1 MFPQV
6 LSEVVRAI
14 TACRPNQAVP
24 KDRPEKRERNPTSC
38 FSKKDRYF
46 VVYLWYNFFMVALM
60 AVQSGEKTTWDVQ
73 NLAVSKNWTKD
84 PSSSARFRPSTASLA
99 NSKWTTILELWN
111 QIGNSFK
118 NLHPENGRADILM
131 SWKPNI
137 EEKFLKLDLTTEFQV
152 PTVPT
157 FRSLISP
164 L

>member
-1 MFPQV
+1 
-6 LSEVVRAI
+6 
-14 TACRPNQAVP
+14 
-24 KDRPEKRERNPTSC
+24 
-38 FSKKDRYF
+38 
-46 VVYLWYNFFMVALM
+46 M

-84 PSSSARFRPSTASLA
+84 PSSSARFRPSTASPA

-111 QIGNSFK
+111 QIGNSFQ

-131 SWKPNI
+131 SWKPKI
-137 EEKFLKLDLTTEFQV
+137 EEKFVTLDPTTELQV

-157 FRSLISP
+157 FRSPISP